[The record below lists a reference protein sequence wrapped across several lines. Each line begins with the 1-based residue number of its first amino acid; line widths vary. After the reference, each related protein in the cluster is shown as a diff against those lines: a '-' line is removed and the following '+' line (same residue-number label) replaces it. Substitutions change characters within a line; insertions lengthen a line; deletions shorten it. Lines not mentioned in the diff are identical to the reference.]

1 MTFAMHARAKGSNVA
16 SVTKSSAWSPAGLTD
31 VSEPILNE
39 LADAGVRLAS
49 VASRIRSEDDFT
61 IAAPIMLRHLHLDYP
76 EPIRE
81 ALVRS
86 LATPQAIQFRA
97 DFIDLFVRLKG
108 ASLNFRYAL
117 CLAVANTTQAKNIE
131 DTLTLLNDPSLG
143 EARVALLTAV
153 KRFRKRPEVVEALAL
168 AVKDPQ
174 LSREV
179 LSWPV

>member
-1 MTFAMHARAKGSNVA
+1 MLKSRKQDLRSMTRSN
-16 SVTKSSAWSPAGLTD
+16 AWSPSDLTRA
-31 VSEPILNE
+31 SEPILND

-49 VASRIRSEDDFT
+49 VASRIRSEEDFT
-61 IAAPIMLRHLHLDYP
+61 IAAPIMLKHLHLDYP
-76 EPIRE
+76 GPIRE
-81 ALVRS
+81 ALARS
-86 LATPQAIQFRA
+86 LATPQAIQFRE

-117 CLAVANTTQAKNIE
+117 GLAVANTTQAKNIE
-131 DTLTLLNDPSLG
+131 DTLALLNDPSLG

-153 KRFRKRPEVVEALAL
+153 KRFRKRPDVVEALAL

-179 LSWPV
+179 LSWPA

>member
-1 MTFAMHARAKGSNVA
+1 MV
-16 SVTKSSAWSPAGLTD
+16 
-31 VSEPILNE
+31 
-39 LADAGVRLAS
+39 
-49 VASRIRSEDDFT
+49 
-61 IAAPIMLRHLHLDYP
+61 AAPIMARHLKLDYP

-81 ALVRS
+81 ALARS

-108 ASLNFRYAL
+108 ASLSFRYAL
-117 CLAVANTTQAKNIE
+117 GLAVANTTQAKNIE
-131 DTLTLLNDPSLG
+131 DTLALLNDPSLG

-153 KRFRKRPEVVEALAL
+153 KRFRKRPEVVEALTR

-179 LSWPV
+179 LSWSA